1 MILIG
6 RALSPF
12 VRRVQVTL
20 NLLGLECEIKPYGV
34 ATHGEEIASYNPL
47 RRVPSLVMDDGEVLI
62 DSNAILDYLDE
73 LVGPEK
79 ALTAQSGPEKR
90 KALKLTS
97 LAVGVAEKAVTA
109 FYEKS
114 RRPDD
119 KVWDEWADKCAD
131 QAMSGLRAL
140 EDKAPEGDGW
150 LGGTK
155 MSQADITTAVV
166 IEFMGEVLPD
176 LIGEDDLPRLKA
188 LVARFNELE
197 AFSSTHPSRQ

>member
-20 NLLGLECEIKPYGV
+20 NLLGLACEFKPYGV
-34 ATHGEEIASYNPL
+34 VTHGAEIARYNPL
-47 RRVPSLVMDDGEVLI
+47 RRVPSLVLDNDEVLI
-62 DSNAILDYLDE
+62 DSSAILDYLDE

-79 ALTAQSGPEKR
+79 ALTPPSGLEKR
-90 KALKLTS
+90 KALKLTA
-97 LAVGVAEKAVTA
+97 LAVGAAEKAIAA
-109 FYEKS
+109 FYEKA

-131 QAMSGLRAL
+131 QALSGLRAL
-140 EDKAPEGDGW
+140 EDMAPEDGGW
-150 LGGTK
+150 FGGEK
-155 MSQADITTAVV
+155 ISQADITTAVV
-166 IEFMGEVLPD
+166 IEFMGVELPD
-176 LIGEDDLPRLKA
+176 LIGEDDIPRLKA

-197 AFSSTHPSRQ
+197 AFSSTHPANQ